1 MELKP
6 GERFGRLTVV
16 RDEGSSHVVC
26 KCDCG
31 QDKITTRKYLRV
43 GEVRS
48 CGCLHHDKLMEMS
61 VKHGDSGSRL
71 YRIWKSM
78 RTRATNRNHVQAKDY
93 VLRGISVC
101 PEWSDYSAFKAWA
114 MSNGYSDNL
123 TIDRIDNDGP
133 YSPQNCRWITQKE
146 QCRNKRNTH
155 VMTYKGITYHTIR
168 DMCFALGLN
177 YRRTQKRMKQG
188 WPLEEAI
195 ELKSCAS
202 GPRKAGQMRSER
214 QKENQ

>member
-6 GERFGRLTVV
+6 GERFGRLTVL
-16 RDEGSSHVVC
+16 RDEGSRRVVC

-31 QDKITTRKYLRV
+31 NDKVATRKYLRC
-43 GEVRS
+43 GDQRS
-48 CGCLHHDKLMEMS
+48 CGCLHREKLIEMS
-61 VKHGDSGSRL
+61 VKHGDTGTRL

-78 RTRATNRNHVQAKDY
+78 RTRATNTNRIQAKDY

-101 PEWSDYSAFKAWA
+101 HEWSDYAVFKAWA
-114 MSNGYSDNL
+114 MTNGYADNL
-123 TIDRIDNDGP
+123 TLDRTDNDGP
-133 YSPQNCRWITQKE
+133 YSPQNCRWITYKE

-155 VMTYKGITYHTIR
+155 VISYKGITYRTIK
-168 DMCFALGLN
+168 DMCSALNLN
-177 YRRTQKRMKQG
+177 YGRTQMRLNLG

-195 ELKSCAS
+195 ELKSCAP